1 MLSSFLQGVTL
12 FVHMSHD
19 QEFKERLV
27 VLDKSL
33 LKIRWMSLHS
43 TKPKLREFLLEDF
56 EVNKQRLDD
65 P

>member
-1 MLSSFLQGVTL
+1 
-12 FVHMSHD
+12 MSHD